1 MSTREEPDDL
11 QTAIESNDSI
21 RKEKEEP
28 MQRAAQIRIKQ
39 KYNCPEEEITQ
50 MRAPFL
56 GFSVFV
62 RFQSRARIHT
72 IKVIK
77 GEEIDK
83 MLLTSPVP
91 YS

>member
-1 MSTREEPDDL
+1 MSTTTEDVDDL
-11 QTAIESNDSI
+11 KTAIDINDCK
-21 RKEKEEP
+21 KEKEEP

-39 KYNCPEEEITQ
+39 RYNCPEQELIQ

-72 IKVIK
+72 INIVK
-77 GEEIDK
+77 GDEIDK
-83 MLLTSPVP
+83 MLNSPVP